1 MAKKTRTTETPAV
14 TKTATVNTVDIGISE
29 KNRQAIANDLQVL
42 LADEVVLYNKTRNF
56 HWNVE
61 GMHFGQL
68 HKLFEEQYEA
78 IADLTDEVAERI
90 RKIGHYAVGNLADFL
105 KLTHLVEHLGEGSAD
120 SDMIRALTEDHET
133 IIRFVRNLIDTV
145 DNKYGDAGTADFLTG
160 LMEEHE
166 KMAWMLRAHLV

>member
-1 MAKKTRTTETPAV
+1 MAKKVKTTAAAAEV
-14 TKTATVNTVDIGISE
+14 KTGTSMIEIGISE
-29 KNRQAIANDLQVL
+29 KNRQAIANELQVL

-78 IADLTDEVAERI
+78 IAELTDSVAERI

-105 KLTHLVEHLGEGSAD
+105 KLTHLVEHLGEGGAD

-133 IIRFVRNLIDTV
+133 IIRFVRNMIDTV
-145 DNKYGDAGTADFLTG
+145 DNKYQDAGTADFLTG

-166 KMAWMLRAHLV
+166 KMAWMLRAHLA

>member
-1 MAKKTRTTETPAV
+1 MAKKVKTEAAAPV
-14 TKTATVNTVDIGISE
+14 TVSTADIGISE

-56 HWNVE
+56 HWIVE

-68 HKLFEEQYEA
+68 HKLFEEQYET
-78 IADLTDEVAERI
+78 IADLTDDVAERI

-160 LMEEHE
+160 LMEAHE
-166 KMAWMLRAHLV
+166 KMAWMLRAHLA